1 MFGNG
6 LASVGRGRDSGPD
19 FSGAEDLPGA
29 YTRDCLSP
37 GENYSGLRLA
47 LRENAPLLPRAT
59 LKRRWALRGK
69 RVIDLIGAMLGLVLL
84 SPLFLILAAA
94 IALTDRGPVFFSQKR
109 LGLDGAPFEV
119 LKFRSMHV
127 ARCDP
132 SGMNQVAVND
142 TRRTPIGAFMRR
154 TSLDELPQLFN
165 VLKGEMS
172 LVGPRPHVPGML
184 ACGSAYTELVPHY
197 GFRHAMRPGLTGW
210 AQCNGLR
217 GPTLN
222 RRRAIS
228 RIGHDIAYVQHF
240 SLRLDLQ
247 ILLRTV
253 IAVVASKDAL

>member
-6 LASVGRGRDSGPD
+6 LASVDGERGSGPD
-19 FSGAEDLPGA
+19 FIGTEYLPGA
-29 YTRDCLSP
+29 HTKDCLSP
-37 GENYSGLRLA
+37 GENYSGLTIA
-47 LRENAPLLPRAT
+47 VSENAPLLPGVT
-59 LKRRWALRGK
+59 LKRAWALRGK
-69 RVIDLIGAMLGLVLL
+69 RVIDVVGAMLGLVFL
-84 SPLFLILAAA
+84 SPLFLVLATAV
-94 IALTDRGPVFFSQKR
+94 ALSDRGPVLFTQKR
-109 LGLDGAPFEV
+109 LGLHGAPFEV

-142 TRRTPIGAFMRR
+142 TRCTPIGAFMRR

-165 VLKGEMS
+165 VLRGEMS

-240 SLRLDLQ
+240 SLLLDLK

-253 IAVVASKDAL
+253 IAVLTSKDAL